1 MTPGTYKI
9 TMTANGKAYTKTIVV
24 RADPMA
30 AGGAMPPGATLALD
44 AESGNVSGEIGRR
57 GGGR

>member
-9 TMTANGKAYTKTIVV
+9 TMTANSKAYTKTIVV

-44 AESGNVSGEIGRR
+44 AESGNVANEIGRGR
-57 GGGR
+57 GGK